1 MAKKDILFR
10 SKLKKARSLL
20 ESGRLEEAESALSQ
34 LVRTYPRNAELW
46 LLRGVLEGKRRN
58 PVSAADHLRKA
69 AELQPDN
76 PTIQYN
82 YGIALR
88 DSGDFEHAIP
98 AFKRAVEL
106 NPGHDEAQDCLAHA
120 YLAIG
125 ELDRAI
131 DAFKITIKT
140 APNKAEAHSN
150 LGSVYQAQGRLSEAE
165 VCYRQALSFKP
176 DLEIADNLGSVL
188 VSQGRFEEAVE
199 AYREGLQR
207 QSGKY
212 RVLSNLLLTLNYLP
226 NTDQAEILEEH
237 RRVNAL
243 FSGLRRYNRE
253 SDAGDASGRI
263 RVGYISPDL
272 REHSVAYFIE
282 PLLERHDRDRFEV
295 WIYSATAK
303 SDATTQRLRS
313 LAEHWVDVSAL
324 NFEQAAE
331 VIHQNKTDILVDL
344 AGHTACNSLPA
355 LARKPAPVQLT
366 WLGYPNTTGLEEID
380 YRLVDAVTDLPGQ
393 EDYYTERLIRLPGCF
408 LCYRPPEDAPAVSAL
423 PAADGQGVTFGS
435 FNNLA
440 KINDGVIALWAQL
453 LQRVPDSRLLI
464 KNPSLT
470 DENTR
475 TRYMNRFKDAGADA
489 ERITLMGHTPT
500 RQEHL
505 ELYGRIDIALDTFPY
520 NGTTTTCE
528 ALWMGVP
535 VITLAGDRH
544 AARVGAS
551 LLQAL
556 GHPEWVADTDDLYIA
571 AAASL
576 ASNLSRLG
584 AIRETLRDEVA
595 ASSLCDAEGFAD
607 KLEKVYLDIWKH
619 RQGLG

>member
-10 SKLKKARSLL
+10 SRLKKARSLL
-20 ESGRLEEAESALSQ
+20 ESGQLEAAESALSR
-34 LVRTYPRNAELW
+34 LVHAYPRNAELW

-58 PVSAADHLRKA
+58 PVAAADHLSKA
-69 AELQPDN
+69 AELQPEN
-76 PTIQYN
+76 SAIQYN

-88 DSGDFEHAIP
+88 DSGNYEHAITT
-98 AFKRAVEL
+98 FNRAVEL
-106 NPGHDEAQDCLAHA
+106 NPGHDEAWDCLAHA
-120 YLAIG
+120 YIASG
-125 ELDRAI
+125 DLDRAI
-131 DAFKITIKT
+131 DTFKIIIQR
-140 APNKAEAHSN
+140 APYKAEAQSN

-165 VCYRQALSFKP
+165 ECYRQALSCKP

-188 VSQGRFEEAVE
+188 VSQGRFEEALDV
-199 AYREGLQR
+199 YRNGFQR
-207 QSGKY
+207 QTGK
-212 RVLSNLLLTLNYLP
+212 RKVLSNLLLTLNYLP
-226 NTDQAEILEEH
+226 GLDQAEVLEEH
-237 RRVNAL
+237 KQLNPL
-243 FSGLRRYNRE
+243 FSRMHRYSNE
-253 SDAGDASGRI
+253 LDVSDASDRI

-295 WIYSATAK
+295 WVYSVTART
-303 SDATTQRLRS
+303 DATTQRLRS

-324 NFEQAAE
+324 TFEQTAE
-331 VIHQNKTDILVDL
+331 IIHQNKTDILVDL
-344 AGHTACNSLPA
+344 AGHTACNSLPV
-355 LARKPAPVQLT
+355 LACKPAPVQLT

-380 YRLVDAVTDLPGQ
+380 YRLVDALTDPPGQ
-393 EDYYTERLIRLPGCF
+393 EDYYTEQLIRMPGCF
-408 LCYRPPEDAPAVSAL
+408 LCYRPPEDAPAPSPL
-423 PAADGQGVTFGS
+423 PATGNQGVTFGS

-453 LQRVPDSRLLI
+453 LERVPDSRLLI

-475 TRYMNRFKDAGADA
+475 IRYMNRFKDAGADEA
-489 ERITLMGHTPT
+489 RITLMGHTPT
-500 RQEHL
+500 RQQHL
-505 ELYGRIDIALDTFPY
+505 ELYGQVDIALDTFPY

-556 GHPEWVADTDDLYIA
+556 GHPEWVTDTHDLYIEA
-571 AAASL
+571 AADLVSDL
-576 ASNLSRLG
+576 TRLG
-584 AIRETLRDEVA
+584 SIRESLRDEMA
-595 ASSLCDAEGFAD
+595 ASPLCDAGGFAG
-607 KLEKVYLDIWKH
+607 KVEKVYLDIRRH
-619 RQGLG
+619 GSG